1 MSRASSSCGE
11 PPFVVALLPLASL
24 LAALPPSIEVLRL
37 RGWAVA
43 MEPCAWQTASDAAR
57 LAAAVSPN
65 TAEQLRATLR
75 ARASAIAASLRD
87 VSALLSLLSVRAPRL
102 RELSWVATAFGPGL
116 LPTVVTSAPSMAAAM
131 RASLRAGLANM
142 RSLAKLSLPEPLDDA
157 SSAALSPALPSIR
170 RLCIAVG
177 PGFTD
182 AGCAALGSMGG
193 LRVLRLEAC
202 DNGSGRASVTAA
214 GLAVL
219 VRPREGTPRALR
231 VLSVGV
237 GSGGVEEAE
246 VAHAMRFEHGLEAL
260 EIFGDNMASRFI
272 RRTGITAL
280 VACGTLEF
288 EAAWAI
294 AREEEAGNTSC

>member
-43 MEPCAWQTASDAAR
+43 MEPCAVQTASDAAR
-57 LAAAVSPN
+57 LVAAASPN
-65 TAEQLRATLR
+65 TVEQLRATLR

-87 VSALLSLLSVRAPRL
+87 VSALLSLLSVRLPKL

-131 RASLRAGLANM
+131 RASLRSGLANM
-142 RSLAKLSLPEPLDDA
+142 RSLAKLSLPDALDDA
-157 SSAALSPALPSIR
+157 SAAALSSALPSVR
-170 RLCIAVG
+170 CLCIAVG

-182 AGCAALGSMGG
+182 AGCTALGSMGE

-202 DNGSGRASVTAA
+202 ANGSGRASVTAA
-214 GLAVL
+214 GVAAL
-219 VRPREGTPRALR
+219 VRPREGIPRALR
-231 VLSVGV
+231 VLSVCV

-246 VAHAMRFEHGLEAL
+246 VATRFQHGLEAL
-260 EIFGDNMASRFI
+260 EIFGDEMATRFI
-272 RRTGITAL
+272 RRTGTTGL
-280 VACGTLEF
+280 VACGAPEF
-288 EAAWAI
+288 EAAWEI
-294 AREEEAGNTSC
+294 AWEEKAGNKSC